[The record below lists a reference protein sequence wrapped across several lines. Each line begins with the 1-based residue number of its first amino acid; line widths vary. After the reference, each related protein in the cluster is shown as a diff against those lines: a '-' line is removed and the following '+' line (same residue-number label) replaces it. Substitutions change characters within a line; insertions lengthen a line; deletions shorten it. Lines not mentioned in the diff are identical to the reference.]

1 MDIVRKFRAY
11 RSKKLEKV
19 AQPLVKAGLAANHL
33 TFLSLLSGI
42 TAIYYLFS
50 SYYLFALFALLHLL
64 CDGLDGVVA
73 RITKPTLFG
82 KYADLLSD
90 SAVTF
95 LILLK
100 AGFYLQEFYAYLAAG
115 LFLLALVS
123 HITTKLQTP
132 MFFMRTASAIVLLV
146 ATNPLFPFTKI
157 LLTAGYLTA
166 GGVSLF
172 SLAFFLSLLSLVIF
186 LALQNK
192 KKQKRLLKLKMFES
206 TTSAA
211 LPR

>member
-1 MDIVRKFRAY
+1 MSIVEHFRAY
-11 RSKKLEKV
+11 RSKKLDKIGRM
-19 AQPLVKAGLAANHL
+19 LVNLGINANQI
-33 TFLSLLSGI
+33 TMLSFLSGI
-42 TAIYYLFS
+42 AVAYFLFENYYLFVV
-50 SYYLFALFALLHLL
+50 FALVNLLF
-64 CDGLDGVVA
+64 DAFDGVIA
-73 RITKPTLFG
+73 RLTKPTLFG
-82 KYADLLSD
+82 KYFDLISD

-100 AGFYLQEFYAYLAAG
+100 VGFYLQEFYAYLAAG

-172 SLAFFLSLLSLVIF
+172 SLARQ
-186 LALQNK
+186 LQWYASK
-192 KKQKRLLKLKMFES
+192 
-206 TTSAA
+206 
-211 LPR
+211 

>member
-42 TAIYYLFS
+42 AAIYYLFS
-50 SYYLFALFALLHLL
+50 NYYLFALFTLLHLL
-64 CDGLDGVVA
+64 FDAFDGVIA
-73 RITKPTLFG
+73 RLTKPTTYG
-82 KYADLLSD
+82 KYVDLLSD

-115 LFLLALVS
+115 LFLLALIIHVRS
-123 HITTKLQTP
+123 KLQAP
-132 MFFMRTASAIVLLV
+132 MFFMRTASVIILIA
-146 ATNPLFPFTKI
+146 ATNPLFPFTKTV
-157 LLTAGYLTA
+157 LTAGYLIA
-166 GGVSLF
+166 GGFSLF
-172 SLAFFLSLLSLVIF
+172 SLARQ
-186 LALQNK
+186 LQWYVGK
-192 KKQKRLLKLKMFES
+192 K
-206 TTSAA
+206 
-211 LPR
+211 